1 MAKKTAKIRNVRQ
14 RVSSVEAEAA
24 HVEASLR
31 RMDRQQKRIVTLARH
46 VKRAV
51 RTADAARLDAAR
63 ELCADTG
70 FAVFLIDEVGA
81 TQRKVY
87 EQQDMLDALRK
98 RVEELEAADRAP
110 VQLEY
115 EDAAAG

>member
-1 MAKKTAKIRNVRQ
+1 MAKKTAKTRNVRQ
-14 RVSSVEAEAA
+14 RVTNVEAEAA

-63 ELCADTG
+63 ALCADTG

-98 RVEELEAADRAP
+98 RIEELEAAPAP
-110 VQLEY
+110 AAPMEFA
-115 EDAAAG
+115 DAAAG